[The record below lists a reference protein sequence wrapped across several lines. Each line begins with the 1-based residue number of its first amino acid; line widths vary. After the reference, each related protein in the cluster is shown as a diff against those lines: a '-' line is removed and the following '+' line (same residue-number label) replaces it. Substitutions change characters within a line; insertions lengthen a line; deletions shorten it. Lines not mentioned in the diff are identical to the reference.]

1 MTTVAAVAAV
11 MDSLAPLATQMD
23 WDNSGLLVGD
33 PAGEVSGILVALD
46 ATLEVIREAQDL
58 GAQMIVT
65 HHPVIFHPVKQF
77 LAGDPPF
84 EAAVRGIAVYSAHT
98 CYDMAEGGINTAL
111 AGALGLRN
119 CLPLWE
125 ERPGDPASRRL
136 GLAGDLPCAMTREE
150 LAAWV
155 EEALGL
161 PQNYVRHLPQA
172 GPETV
177 CRVAVCGGAGSDFLG
192 EAVNAGCQAY
202 LTGEVRRHEY
212 LEAERRGLLLLDGGH
227 FATENIAMPVLREQ
241 LAKALPEAE
250 VRLSRQA
257 MAQRPQALPPRG

>member
-1 MTTVAAVAAV
+1 

-46 ATLEVIREAQDL
+46 ATLEVIREAQNL

-136 GLAGDLPCAMTREE
+136 GLVGDLPCAMSREE

-212 LEAERRGLLLLDGGH
+212 LEAERMGLLLLDGGH

-241 LAKALPEAE
+241 LAKALPEVE

-257 MAQRPQALPPRG
+257 TDQRPQALPPRG